1 MTEATRDDHSDLAET
16 IPDLRVARV
25 VEARAH
31 PNADR
36 LTVLEIDLGDQTR
49 QVVAGI
55 AGHYHPDELTDKHI
69 VVVSNLKPARL
80 RGEAS
85 QGMLLAAENEDVL
98 GLVLA
103 PGAVPGTRLR
113 APSAPRTPAPD
124 QHRAVR
130 APRARCLGAR
140 GHPRRRV
147 AGGGRPPYGS
157 PGVREGPLDACHPR
171 RGGF

>member
-113 APSAPRTPAPD
+113 APSLPAPPPRINIEQFARHELVASERGVTLD
-124 QHRAVR
+124 GELLEGADLRMDRQVYGKVR
-130 APRARCLGAR
+130 
-140 GHPRRRV
+140 
-147 AGGGRPPYGS
+147 
-157 PGVREGPLDACHPR
+157 
-171 RGGF
+171 